1 MSTDPNKH
9 SIFLASLAVSANTL
23 LEIAVMKN
31 KLSRVSFIIFIS
43 IMIETVLQVI
53 FFLDSV
59 VESPSI
65 CC

>member
-1 MSTDPNKH
+1 MTRPNKH

>member
-1 MSTDPNKH
+1 NKH